1 MVFFINERQT
11 VISIELMIEIFT
23 LNINFILSNFL
34 ANEYVCYGF
43 HTYSVIIISKY
54 TSTLLDNLFHYDVVI

>member
-43 HTYSVIIISKY
+43 HTNM
-54 TSTLLDNLFHYDVVI
+54 LLSFLNIPVLY